1 MPGQQREGR
10 RVAGHRCTK
19 DAAEERA
26 GLKPGPYKGNLG
38 WVQPFDTK
46 RVASDP
52 PRRADEWPFEAQG
65 KRVTRKRKAVASEK
79 TVASDEW
86 RESPTSRYLDWEAW
100 EMLEMMRRLARTR

>member
-1 MPGQQREGR
+1 MLPLLSCSVTCIPLDFQPRPILARVR
-10 RVAGHRCTK
+10 RLICARGGWEAFGHGADHRCTK

-26 GLKPGPYKGNLG
+26 GLKPGPYKGNFG

-65 KRVTRKRKAVASEK
+65 KRVTRKRKAVASEN
-79 TVASDEW
+79 EG
-86 RESPTSRYLDWEAW
+86 
-100 EMLEMMRRLARTR
+100 